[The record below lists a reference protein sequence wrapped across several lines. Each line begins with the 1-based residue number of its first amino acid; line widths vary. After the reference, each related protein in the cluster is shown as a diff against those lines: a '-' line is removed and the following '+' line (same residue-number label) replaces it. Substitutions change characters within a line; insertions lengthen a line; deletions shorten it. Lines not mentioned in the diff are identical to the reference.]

1 MSTIVDRPP
10 DTAQRDGQSS
20 DMSPNNQVR
29 QRRGRRSV
37 LGRVGLYILA
47 AFLAL
52 WVLLPIYLITIT
64 AFSPR
69 NVVREYPKNIIP
81 REFSTESMDFFVNST
96 GVLSSLWNSVLVA
109 LVTLVLSTLI
119 GAPAGYTL
127 ARFVFKGR
135 DGYRLIILSTRA
147 FPIVILSIPLA
158 VTFLNWG
165 IYDSIWAVA
174 LMHTAL
180 AMPFTVLV
188 TSSIFVS
195 VPHDLEEAALTL
207 GCTPLQ
213 AFLRVVMP
221 LSLPGIAAASIFA
234 FVLSWN
240 EVFAAVIL
248 TLQERTLPAQV
259 LSTLTSSPPHFR
271 FAAAWFM
278 MAPSLVFIF
287 LIRRYLLGLWGRVSR

>member
-1 MSTIVDRPP
+1 MSTVSQQP
-10 DTAQRDGQSS
+10 DSDDGFR
-20 DMSPNNQVR
+20 SPR
-29 QRRGRRSV
+29 QARGRRHM
-37 LGRVGLYILA
+37 LGRAGLYVLA
-47 AFLAL
+47 TILAL
-52 WVLLPIYLITIT
+52 WVLFPIYLITIT

-69 NVVREYPKNIIP
+69 DVVREYPKRVIP
-81 REFSTESMDFFVNST
+81 DEFSIDSMDFFVNST
-96 GVLSSLWNSVLVA
+96 GVLPSLWNSVLVA
-109 LVTLVLSTLI
+109 VITLILSTVI
-119 GAPAGYTL
+119 GAPAGYAL
-127 ARFVFKGR
+127 ARFVFRGR
-135 DGYRLIILSTRA
+135 DPYRLIILSTRA

-158 VTFLNWG
+158 VTFLSWG

-180 AMPFTVLV
+180 AMPFTVLI

-221 LSLPGIAAASIFA
+221 LALPGLAAASIFT

-259 LSTLTSSPPHFR
+259 LATLTSSPPHFR

-278 MAPSLVFIF
+278 LAPSLIFIF

>member
-1 MSTIVDRPP
+1 MSTTADGTRTPAEGKVDFPR
-10 DTAQRDGQSS
+10 A
-20 DMSPNNQVR
+20 
-29 QRRGRRSV
+29 QRRGRQSILTR
-37 LGRVGLYILA
+37 GALYVVATIMA
-47 AFLAL
+47 I
-52 WVLLPIYLITIT
+52 WVLFPIYLITIT

-69 NVVREYPKNIIP
+69 EVVREYPKHFIP
-81 REFSTESMDFFVNST
+81 REFSLDSMDFFVNST
-96 GVLSSLWNSVLVA
+96 GVLGSLWNSVLVA
-109 LVTLVLSTLI
+109 AVTLLLSTLI
-119 GAPAGYTL
+119 GAPAGYAL
-127 ARFVFKGR
+127 ARYVFRGR

-180 AMPFTVLV
+180 AMPFTVLI
-188 TSSIFVS
+188 TSSIFIS

-221 LSLPGIAAASIFA
+221 LALPGLAAASIFA

-240 EVFAAVIL
+240 ETFAAVIL
-248 TLQERTLPAQV
+248 TLRERTLPAQV
-259 LSTLTSSPPHFR
+259 LATLTSSPPHFR

-278 MAPSLVFIF
+278 MAPSLIFIF

>member
-1 MSTIVDRPP
+1 MRTP
-10 DTAQRDGQSS
+10 AKQSS
-20 DMSPNNQVR
+20 DTIDFPR
-29 QRRGRRSV
+29 GQRRSRRSV
-37 LGRVGLYILA
+37 LGRAGLYVAATLLA
-47 AFLAL
+47 V
-52 WVLLPIYLITIT
+52 WVLLPIYLISIT

-69 NVVREYPKNIIP
+69 EVVREYPKHFIP
-81 REFSTESMDFFVNST
+81 RQFSIDSMEFFVNST
-96 GVLSSLWNSVLVA
+96 GVLSSLWNSIMVA
-109 LVTLVLSTLI
+109 AITLVLSTLI
-119 GAPAGYTL
+119 GAPAGYAL

-135 DGYRLIILSTRA
+135 DAYRLIILSTRA

-174 LMHTAL
+174 FMHTAL
-180 AMPFTVLV
+180 AMPFTVLI

-207 GCTPLQ
+207 GCTPVQ

-221 LSLPGIAAASIFA
+221 LALPGLAAASIFA

-240 EVFAAVIL
+240 ETFAAVIL

-259 LSTLTSSPPHFR
+259 LATLTSSPPHFR

-278 MAPSLVFIF
+278 LAPSLIFIF
-287 LIRRYLLGLWGRVSR
+287 MIRRYLLGLWGRVSR